1 MATEGMK
8 LGEVFHDSC
17 WDYDQV
23 QPGEDGTVLAMGL
36 RKDGVPTPALVAGQ
50 VGKGNVVV
58 SGIGIGSGGR
68 QEKDKYVKYEAA
80 PEGGLEKILLN
91 AARWLLKEGDAGK

>member
-1 MATEGMK
+1 
-8 LGEVFHDSC
+8 
-17 WDYDQV
+17 
-23 QPGEDGTVLAMGL
+23 
-36 RKDGVPTPALVAGQ
+36 